1 MTDDSSIVQRPREY
15 YEVAKLQLQSEF
27 ERFLD
32 DPTTQALEAVT
43 GAFALGAKQAFIS
56 AGRIAQAILK
66 GRMYEQCA
74 DEWRTLREGG
84 KIPENLGETK
94 HGLYTWAEL
103 MKIIDDECPDGEKLD
118 ALKAAFYAVNKI
130 NQTDADQIVEYQL
143 WQIAKELKSGD
154 ILLLRSIYVRVNSTM
169 GNHHRELTTNMAKM
183 SGLVISE
190 LVERHEKHLTDSL
203 LLTPRSRVA
212 GDTQQ
217 GYEASGINA
226 VNNRLTNLGV
236 RFCRNIELYK
246 IDLDAAARPT
256 ITT

>member
-15 YEVAKLQLQSEF
+15 YDVAKLQLQSEF

-169 GNHHRELTTNMAKM
+169 GNHHREWTTNMAKM
-183 SGLVISE
+183 
-190 LVERHEKHLTDSL
+190 
-203 LLTPRSRVA
+203 LTPRSRVA